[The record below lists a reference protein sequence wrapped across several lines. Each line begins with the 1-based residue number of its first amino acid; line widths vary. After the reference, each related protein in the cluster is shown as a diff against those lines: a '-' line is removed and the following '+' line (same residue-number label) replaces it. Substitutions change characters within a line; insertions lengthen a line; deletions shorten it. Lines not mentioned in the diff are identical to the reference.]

1 MRISTRLTFD
11 VSVAIPLVAISYPQY
26 EENQPRDPESG
37 VSGGDAKGNEGGPY
51 DEERAVFRVSRP
63 LYLIAPGLE
72 YDEDGY
78 RQDKDT
84 NCDICDFY
92 GLVTSG
98 IMKKAR

>member
-1 MRISTRLTFD
+1 MWISARLTFD
-11 VSVAIPLVAISYPQY
+11 VSAAIPLVAISYSQY
-26 EENQPRDPESG
+26 YENQPRDPESG

-51 DEERAVFRVSRP
+51 NEECAVFRVSRP

-72 YDEDGY
+72 YDENGY

-84 NCDICDFY
+84 KCDVCDFY

-98 IMKKAR
+98 IIKKAR